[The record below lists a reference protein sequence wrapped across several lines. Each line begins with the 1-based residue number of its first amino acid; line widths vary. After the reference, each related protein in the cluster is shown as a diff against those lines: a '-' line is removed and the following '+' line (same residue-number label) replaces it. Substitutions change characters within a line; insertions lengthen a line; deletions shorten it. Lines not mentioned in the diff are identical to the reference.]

1 MIIAV
6 NFPILTIGNKPET
19 KKIRTIFS
27 GFLFPIFGK
36 HSTLSQTYCYRTF
49 PMLGNLLLFRQR
61 QGHVAIKSH
70 FPYKDRLNPA
80 LSEVQS
86 QL

>member
-1 MIIAV
+1 
-6 NFPILTIGNKPET
+6 
-19 KKIRTIFS
+19 
-27 GFLFPIFGK
+27 
-36 HSTLSQTYCYRTF
+36 
-49 PMLGNLLLFRQR
+49 MLGNLLLFRQR